1 MVGCDA
7 VQAGAGNRR
16 PRSYRLIGPMLFA
29 AMLLVSGCAQFQRGE
44 ESFARE
50 SLPRTA
56 AEALEAGDTALAGGD
71 LDKALFYFL
80 QAARLDPKSAATFT
94 RIGNLHEARGDRQ
107 RAALAYRQALRADPR
122 YAGALAGLGILL
134 TRDRQYAEAEAQLL
148 AAVREDPSLARAH
161 NALGVLNDLQRDY
174 PTAKRHYEKALAL
187 APRSPM
193 LVNNL
198 GYSRYLAGDDA
209 GAIIRFEEALELNPN
224 YSLAWR
230 NLGLVYA
237 RQGRYRDAL
246 HAFGKVQD
254 KAEAYN
260 DVGYIAMVSGRLDDA
275 ESFFDQ
281 ALRLSPKHYA
291 LASDN
296 AERVRALR
304 GDR

>member
-1 MVGCDA
+1 MSMPWFPRQATRPLGPLASLLGLSLLLLSLSGCGTLSPRGEGPF
-7 VQAGAGNRR
+7 AGAGM
-16 PRSYRLIGPMLFA
+16 P
-29 AMLLVSGCAQFQRGE
+29 E
-44 ESFARE
+44 
-50 SLPRTA
+50 TA
-56 AEALEAGDTALAGGD
+56 AEALSAGDSALSQGE
-71 LDKALFYFL
+71 LDRALFFYV
-80 QAARLDPKSAATFT
+80 QAARMDPENAEAYT
-94 RIGNLHEARGDRQ
+94 RIGGIHEARGDRQ
-107 RAALAYRQALRADPR
+107 RAALAYRQALQADAR
-122 YAGALAGLGILL
+122 HADALAGLGILL
-134 TRDRQYAEAEAQLL
+134 TRQRDYAEATELL
-148 AAVREDPSLARAH
+148 RAAVREDPGLARAH
-161 NALGVLNDLQRDY
+161 NGLGVLADLRRDY
-174 PTAKRHYEKALAL
+174 PSAKRHYEDALAL

-193 LVNNL
+193 LHNNL
-198 GYSRYLAGDDA
+198 GYSRYLAGDNA
-209 GAIIRFEEALELNPN
+209 GAIAAFEQALEGNPD

-246 HAFGKVQD
+246 QALGKVQD
-254 KAEAYN
+254 LPEAYN

>member
-1 MVGCDA
+1 MAGCNGT
-7 VQAGAGNRR
+7 QASARGRR
-16 PRSYRLIGPMLFA
+16 LALLGPALLA
-29 AMLLVSGCAQFQRGE
+29 AMLLLAGCAQFQRSDQAPGG
-44 ESFARE
+44 AA
-50 SLPRTA
+50 LPKTA
-56 AEALEAGDTALAGGD
+56 PEALEAGDTALAGGD
-71 LDKALFYFL
+71 LDKALFYYL
-80 QAARLDPKSAATFT
+80 QAARLDPGSAATFT

-107 RAALAYRQALRADPR
+107 RAALAYRQALRADER
-122 YAGALAGLGILL
+122 HAGALAGLGILL
-134 TRDRQYAEAEAQLL
+134 TRQRQYAEAEAKLL
-148 AAVREDPSLARAH
+148 AAVGEDPSLTRAH

-174 PTAKRHYEKALAL
+174 PSAKRHYEQALAL

-193 LVNNL
+193 LHNNF

-209 GAIIRFEEALELNPN
+209 GAIAGFEKALELNPD

-230 NLGLVYA
+230 NLALVYA
-237 RQGRYRDAL
+237 RQGRYREAL

-281 ALRLSPKHYA
+281 ALRLSPKHYE

-296 AERVRALR
+296 VERVRALR